1 MATLFLAKRTNTLN
15 TQLTLMETI
24 CWNLS
29 TQLPDVLRVKWVE
42 NWILFKDFF
51 LKVEIVL
58 L

>member
-51 LKVEIVL
+51 
-58 L
+58 